1 MIRHTTVLFILLAG
15 ALSLVLFTVKYQVQ
29 DLEHELKTLV
39 RNIDAN
45 QRAIHVLN
53 AEWSHLNNTDRLRR
67 LAERHLGMQPVGAD
81 QLTRWPAFAARVP
94 EAQPEIE
101 TEIPVSLAAKRNS
114 LSVPLADRKADR

>member
-1 MIRHTTVLFILLAG
+1 
-15 ALSLVLFTVKYQVQ
+15 
-29 DLEHELKTLV
+29 
-39 RNIDAN
+39 
-45 QRAIHVLN
+45 
-53 AEWSHLNNTDRLRR
+53 LNNTDRLRR

-94 EAQPEIE
+94 EAQTEIE

>member
-67 LAERHLGMQPVGAD
+67 LAERHLGMQPIGAD

-94 EAQPEIE
+94 EAQTEIE